1 MLGPPSLGV
10 TLPTFTADGTLPVT
24 AARAAEDGGLDG
36 VFAFDHL
43 WPMGAPGRPAL
54 WSFGVLAAVAAATSR
69 VRVGPLVARI
79 GLLPEDDLVR
89 MFASLG
95 GLAGR
100 GRLIAGLGAGD
111 HLSASENRA
120 YGLPYPVAAERLAAA
135 ARVLDALRGLGIETW
150 MGARSAESVAAA
162 ARADALNTWGTTPDQ
177 VRALAGAGGQV
188 TWAGQVLVGR
198 DRADLARLTDRYG
211 SRPEV
216 LTGTVQT
223 VAAALDELGSAGAR
237 WCVLAPLDYLAEPQR
252 SVETVCLVAEAV
264 R

>member
-10 TLPTFTADGTLPVT
+10 TLPTFTADGALPLT

-79 GLLPEDDLVR
+79 GLFPEGELVR

-95 GLAGR
+95 ALAGR

-120 YGLPYPVAAERLAAA
+120 YGLPYPDAAERLAAA
-135 ARVLDALRGLGIETW
+135 IRVLDALRGLGIETW

-162 ARADALNTWGTTPDQ
+162 ARADALNTWGTAPDR

-198 DRADLARLTDRYG
+198 DRTDLARLTERYG

-216 LTGTVQT
+216 LTGTVET
-223 VAAALDELGSAGAR
+223 VADALVALGSAGAR